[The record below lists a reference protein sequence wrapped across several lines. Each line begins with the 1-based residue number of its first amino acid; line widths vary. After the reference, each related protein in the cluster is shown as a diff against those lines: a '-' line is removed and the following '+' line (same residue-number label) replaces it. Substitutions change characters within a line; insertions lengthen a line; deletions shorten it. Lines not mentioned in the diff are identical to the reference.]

1 MPRKLT
7 CVAALAVAAAG
18 LLTQAGTA
26 SAATTSPPSPHR
38 LLVLAG
44 VSGSTT
50 TTANG
55 DLVSFDSTGT
65 GTWLGHGKVDFEVK
79 GTLDPRP
86 ACPRFSGTE
95 TLTLHGTTDSLTGT
109 VTGFGCPQIFAPK
122 VLNVWATDVVT
133 GGAGQFAGASGGW
146 GVGGTFNEQTGAFS
160 HALVGVVIVP
170 ASSS

>member
-1 MPRKLT
+1 M
-7 CVAALAVAAAG
+7 
-18 LLTQAGTA
+18 
-26 SAATTSPPSPHR
+26 
-38 LLVLAG
+38 LVLAG

-50 TTANG
+50 TTPNG
-55 DLVSFDSTGT
+55 DLISFHSTGT
-65 GTWLGHGKVDFEVK
+65 GTWLGHGKVDFDVN

-86 ACPRFSGTE
+86 ACPSFSGTE
-95 TLTLHGTTDSLTGT
+95 TLTLDGTTNSLTGT
-109 VTGFGCPQIFAPK
+109 VTGFGCPQIFAPS

-133 GGAGQFAGASGGW
+133 GGTGPFTGASGGW